1 MSDKPNY
8 EIFQNKTED
17 PSENNETSQQ
27 NEGEVDYDEP
37 SLPPITQAVKVL
49 PWFWALSVQMYN
61 IYCIKDD

>member
-49 PWFWALSVQMYN
+49 P
-61 IYCIKDD
+61 

>member
-8 EIFQNKTED
+8 EIFQNKTEN
-17 PSENNETSQQ
+17 PSENHEESHQK
-27 NEGEVDYDEP
+27 EGDVDYDEP

-49 PWFWALSVQMYN
+49 PWFWIHTVQMYK